1 MTVKYTQKVANQRGF
16 GSFTKLLMRWRGS
29 VYKMVWQDMAVYLVL
44 YYFLSLIYRFA
55 LPQHHRGV
63 FETIVLNCARF
74 RDLIPVSFVL
84 GFYVSLVVNRWWG
97 TYKSIPWPDSTALLL
112 ATHLQGKDQ
121 ETKEQRLTIIRYVNL
136 AIAITF
142 SMVSP
147 AVTRKLPTLQHFVV
161 AGYLNENEMQLLLDL
176 EKKSKV
182 HKAWI
187 PVMWATRM
195 VEKARQD
202 GRIRSDVI
210 ETKIINEIDNVRAK
224 CGCILGWNDNNIPLV
239 YTQVVTIA
247 VYSFFGSSLLGEQY
261 LDPSKDLK
269 GHEIDLYI
277 PMFALLQLFF
287 YIGWVKVA
295 EALLNPF
302 GDDDHDFEFIPLLER
317 HREMSYMLCDAVDS
331 PASIRDA
338 DRSSLQK
345 KDDQQTSPTFGM
357 VPNAGASSENTGA
370 SSESAGAS
378 SENSVLIPDGNAV

>member
-1 MTVKYTQKVANQRGF
+1 
-16 GSFTKLLMRWRGS
+16 
-29 VYKMVWQDMAVYLVL
+29 MVWQDMAVYLVL

-55 LPQHHRGV
+55 LSQYHRGV

-121 ETKEQRLTIIRYVNL
+121 ESKEQRLTIIRYVNL

-161 AGYLNENEMQLLLDL
+161 AGYLNENEMQLMQDL
-176 EKKSKV
+176 EKKTKV

-187 PVMWATRM
+187 PVMWATGM
-195 VEKARQD
+195 VEQARLD

-210 ETKIINEIDNVRAK
+210 ENNIINEIDNVRER
-224 CGCILGWNDNNIPLV
+224 CGAILGWNDHNIPLV

-261 LDPSKDLK
+261 LDPTKDLK

-317 HREMSYMLCDAVDS
+317 HREMSYMLCGADDS
-331 PASIRDA
+331 PPSIRES
-338 DRSSLQK
+338 DRNGQPK
-345 KDDQQTSPTFGM
+345 KDDQASQFVV
-357 VPNAGASSENTGA
+357 VPNAGASDSLDHVD
-370 SSESAGAS
+370 SSA
-378 SENSVLIPDGNAV
+378 